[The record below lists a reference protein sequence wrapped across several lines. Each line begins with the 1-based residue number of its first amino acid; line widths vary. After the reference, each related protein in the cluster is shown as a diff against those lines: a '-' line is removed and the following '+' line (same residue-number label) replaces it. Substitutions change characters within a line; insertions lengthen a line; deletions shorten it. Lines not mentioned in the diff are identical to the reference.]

1 MKQQIKPSS
10 GPSEV
15 KQLSPVACVMT
26 LVIVAVVVVVVV
38 VAVVVLLIALYSAV
52 LRTRTDS
59 LSSHVILPVE
69 VLLYVHRYRRLIRD
83 RSPGRPPRLSHS
95 S

>member
-38 VAVVVLLIALYSAV
+38 AVVDDDDDDDDELMLNV
-52 LRTRTDS
+52 LRCHLT
-59 LSSHVILPVE
+59 
-69 VLLYVHRYRRLIRD
+69 Y
-83 RSPGRPPRLSHS
+83 
-95 S
+95 